1 MKIIEC
7 DKEHKEKWNN
17 AIYNRNYYIELSKFN
32 IPFAAMAD
40 KRQTIHCRQ
49 IAIAI

>member
-17 AIYNRNYYIELSKFN
+17 AIYNRNYYIEQW
-32 IPFAAMAD
+32 
-40 KRQTIHCRQ
+40 QTKGKQ
-49 IAIAI
+49 STVAKLPLQYN